1 MAIITVSSAAD
12 SGKGT
17 LREAI
22 LQANS
27 GDTVRF
33 NSSLAN
39 KKIKLTSGQLKIVK
53 NLTVDGA
60 DAENLT
66 ISGNQ
71 SSRIFFVDS
80 DKELALKNLTIADA
94 RTVSGKKSDFNP
106 AQSGGGGVYVHF
118 AGTLTVENI
127 QFKDNVA
134 DMGGGIYVNYGG
146 QATVL
151 NSSFENNDGTPGNS
165 GFSAGAISAAGQT
178 KGLTV
183 KGSSFT
189 NNKGSQGGAIYSLL
203 GPLTIE
209 DSVFVDNLSTR
220 QGGAISTDGA
230 SPRGKENRDGT
241 ITIRNSKFEGN
252 QSVGGGGGLFL
263 YTYKEEK
270 ILIEDSTIIDNS
282 VSKDSNG
289 NALGGGIITG
299 GGASKGNLTIRNT
312 TIASNA
318 SNTGGGLWHDG
329 FKSINIENSTLSGN
343 ETSSGGA
350 IYSNSKNA
358 LNISNSTIVE
368 NVARDKAGAIWSNGK
383 SEITLSNSIVANNTS
398 KDGKQTSFELKD
410 GGGNIESDPQSK
422 QRVVAGSQIVDP
434 KLGSLQNIDG
444 SLIHPLKPD
453 SPAIDAAINSKAVE
467 TDQRGVMRDTAP
479 DIGAF
484 EFTSEP
490 TSQKPSSPEPEPKP
504 TPIKNQA
511 LRYEAEE
518 LTLNGYEVETVK
530 GSGASGAKHISLK
543 ETGDRKGEA
552 KGRFEGETGTY
563 QVKVGYYDENDGQST
578 AKITVGDENASFT
591 FDKDLPDNWV
601 KPVSKT
607 SRIAIESVELKSG
620 DTFKIEATSNKGE
633 FARFDYIEFSPISSQ
648 PTSAAIP
655 QTPMEGAGSREQE
668 VGEEENTVINGI
680 VNLSKVDF
688 DGDGEVDEKVS
699 LILDDINST
708 ASYRNSAG
716 FYQVLDVN
724 GTVLDTVTNQQIQ
737 PGEKG
742 YETAAFNQRIP
753 ELEFDKN
760 DASLTAEVD
769 GGIFLAPYL
778 IANGTVEEFIDK
790 NPNNDKSGSGLNA
803 YFAFGNAN
811 PDGIEH
817 LKSSD
822 NSFGFEDKYGGGD
835 KDFNDLTFDVS
846 VESA

>member
-1 MAIITVSSAAD
+1 MAIITVSSTAD

-22 LQANS
+22 LNASS
-27 GDTVRF
+27 GDTIRF
-33 NSSLAN
+33 DSTLAN
-39 KKIKLTSGQLKIVK
+39 KKINLTSGQLKIAK

-71 SSRIFFVDS
+71 SSRIFFVNRE
-80 DKELALKNLTIADA
+80 KELALKNLTIADA
-94 RTVSGKKSDFNP
+94 RTVSGKKSDFNA
-106 AQSGGGGVYVHF
+106 AQSGGGGVYVDF
-118 AGTLTVENI
+118 SGTLTVENI

-151 NSSFENNDGTPGNS
+151 NSSFDNNDGTPGNS

-209 DSVFVDNLSTR
+209 DSVFLNNLSTR

-263 YTYKEEK
+263 YTYEGEK
-270 ILIEDSTIIDNS
+270 VLIEDSMIIDNS

-289 NALGGGIITG
+289 NALGGGIRTG

-318 SNTGGGLWHDG
+318 SNTGGGFWDDG
-329 FKSINIENSTLSGN
+329 SKSIDIENSTLSGN

-350 IYSNSKNA
+350 IYSNSKGA

-383 SEITLSNSIVANNTS
+383 NEITLSNSIVANNTS

-410 GGGNIESDPQSK
+410 GGGNIEFSDPQSK

-444 SLIHPLKPD
+444 SLIHPLKSD
-453 SPAIDAAINSKAVE
+453 SPAIDAASDRTIE

-484 EFTSEP
+484 EFTSKEP
-490 TSQKPSSPEPEPKP
+490 TSQKPSSPEPESKP
-504 TPIKNQA
+504 ELTPTKNQP
-511 LRYEAEE
+511 LRYEAED
-518 LTLNGYEVETVK
+518 LTLDGYEVETVK
-530 GSGASGAKHISLK
+530 NSSASAGKHISLK
-543 ETGDRKGEA
+543 EAGENQGSATGT
-552 KGRFEGETGTY
+552 FEGEAGTY
-563 QVKVGYYDENDGQST
+563 QVKVGYFDENDGQS
-578 AKITVGDENASFT
+578 KVKVTVGEESTSFT
-591 FDKDLPDNWV
+591 FDKDLPDSWV

-607 SRIAIESVELKSG
+607 SRIAIEEVQLESG

-633 FARFDYIEFSPISSQ
+633 FARFDYIEFSPK
-648 PTSAAIP
+648 PAAAATP
-655 QTPMEGAGSREQE
+655 QTPMEGAGSREQA
-668 VGEEENTVINGI
+668 VGGEEDIINGI
-680 VNLSKVDF
+680 VNLSNVDF
-688 DGDGEVDEKVS
+688 DGDGEVDEQVS
-699 LILDDINST
+699 LIVDDINST
-708 ASYRNSAG
+708 GSYSNSAG

-724 GTVLDTVTNQQIQ
+724 GTVLDPVTNQQIQ
-737 PGEKG
+737 PGEQG

-760 DASLTAEVD
+760 DGSLTAEVD

-778 IANGTVEEFIDK
+778 IANGTVEEFLGK
-790 NPNNDKSGSGLNA
+790 NPTNDKQTNGLNA

-811 PDGIEH
+811 PDGVEH
-817 LKSSD
+817 LKSD
-822 NSFGFEDKYGGGD
+822 DGFGFEDLYGGGD
-835 KDFNDLTFDVS
+835 KNFTDLTFNVT